1 MSMAI
6 VVPAACPTSVAAP
19 RAQGGG
25 AVDSDT
31 AEHAPGCASQTVCD
45 MRHTFA
51 MELEL
56 AFAILQERKRRMLL
70 AKKAA
75 EDAS

>member
-1 MSMAI
+1 MSMPF

-25 AVDSDT
+25 AVDDT
-31 AEHAPGCASQTVCD
+31 AEAPGCASQSVCD
-45 MRHTFA
+45 MRQTFA
-51 MELEL
+51 MEFEL